1 MTVWLTPKEAMAY
14 LKVSKSTFYKL
25 VRQGRICGYTLT
37 GTDDKRYKQDELDAL
52 LTPSTQSEQQ
62 LLQPE

>member
-25 VRQGRICGYTLT
+25 VREGRVTAYTLA
-37 GTDDKRYKQDELDAL
+37 GTDDKRYKQEELDAL
-52 LTPSTQSEQQ
+52 LTPAPREEQSAD
-62 LLQPE
+62 PE